1 MAYQETTTVGYGTR
15 LKDSFGGIATGFLMF
30 IAGTC
35 LIWWNEG
42 RAVKTDKMLKEAEKV
57 AVHVDNI
64 DKLDASLEGQLIHA
78 NGMALTTDTLR
89 DEAFGVKANAI
100 HLQRRVE
107 FYQWVEHAKQESKD
121 KLGGKEEIT
130 TTYTYSKQWVSQP
143 VNSSSFK
150 DPAYQNVKNGAVI
163 QAENAEMTAE
173 NVTFGAYTLPDF
185 MINSIGGMQ
194 AAEVAPTEQQLRAWD
209 QQIKRVQ
216 SQFGRVTVTEEMTSK
231 IANEVTAAASDV
243 TAKAIAAINGDT
255 TLTAEQKAIAIDS
268 VRRDSIAMA
277 TKTEPAKVGG
287 YTATYV
293 HVGNGKLYFGLNEG
307 APEVG
312 DVRITFTMTPP
323 TKISLMGVV
332 QGNTFAN
339 YTAKNGKKFS
349 AVSNGV
355 KTMDEMF
362 ASEHQANNMWLWLF
376 RIIGLL
382 LIISGLKGIF
392 GILVTILKVV
402 PFLSSILSFGI
413 NIICSVVGFVWALL
427 VAAVAWLFYR
437 PLIGIALL
445 AIAGAVIFFFWKK
458 GKDKN
463 GAAPAAPV
471 PNQPLQPQNPQ

>member
-1 MAYQETTTVGYGTR
+1 MAYQETTTIGYGTR
-15 LKDSFGGIATGFLMF
+15 LKNSFGGIATGFLMF

-312 DVRITFTMTPP
+312 DVRITFTMTGQHLRQLYSQERQEILCREQRREDNGRDVCQRASGQQHVALALPHHRTLADHQRSEGYLRNP
-323 TKISLMGVV
+323 GNDPEGGAVPEQHPLVRYQHHLLGGGLRMG
-332 QGNTFAN
+332 
-339 YTAKNGKKFS
+339 TARGCRGMALLPS
-349 AVSNGV
+349 ADRYRAAGHRRSR
-355 KTMDEMF
+355 D
-362 ASEHQANNMWLWLF
+362 
-376 RIIGLL
+376 LL
-382 LIISGLKGIF
+382 LLEERQGQERGCACRSR
-392 GILVTILKVV
+392 
-402 PFLSSILSFGI
+402 
-413 NIICSVVGFVWALL
+413 A
-427 VAAVAWLFYR
+427 
-437 PLIGIALL
+437 
-445 AIAGAVIFFFWKK
+445 
-458 GKDKN
+458 
-463 GAAPAAPV
+463 
-471 PNQPLQPQNPQ
+471 

>member
-1 MAYQETTTVGYGTR
+1 MAYQETTTIGYGSR
-15 LKDSFGGIATGFLMF
+15 LKNSFGGIATGFLMF
-30 IAGTC
+30 VAGTC

-64 DKLDASLEGQLIHA
+64 DNLDASLEGQLIHA
-78 NGMALTTDTLR
+78 NGMATTTDTLR

-107 FYQWVEHAKQESKD
+107 FYQWVEHTKQESKD
-121 KLGGKEEIT
+121 KLGGKEEIV

-163 QAENAEMTAE
+163 QAENASLTSE
-173 NVTFGAYTLPDF
+173 NVTFGAYTLPAF
-185 MINSIGGMQ
+185 MVNSIGGMQ
-194 AAEVAPTEQQLRAWD
+194 AAEVAPTEQQLREWD
-209 QQIKRVQ
+209 QQISRVQ
-216 SQFGRVTVTEEMTSK
+216 RQFGRATITDEMTSK
-231 IANEVTAAASDV
+231 IAHEVTDAVNNV
-243 TAKAIAAINGDT
+243 TQKAIAAINGDS
-255 TLTAEQKAIAIDS
+255 TLTAEQKALAIDS
-268 VRRDSIAMA
+268 IRRDSIAMA
-277 TKTEPAKVGG
+277 TKTEPAKVGN

-362 ASEHQANNMWLWLF
+362 ASQHEANNMWLWAL
-376 RIIGLL
+376 RLVGLL

-427 VAAVAWLFYR
+427 VAAIAWIFYR
-437 PLIGIALL
+437 PVIGIALL

-463 GAAPAAPV
+463 AATPAAPA
-471 PNQPLQPQNPQ
+471 PNQPAQP

>member
-1 MAYQETTTVGYGTR
+1 
-15 LKDSFGGIATGFLMF
+15 
-30 IAGTC
+30 
-35 LIWWNEG
+35 
-42 RAVKTDKMLKEAEKV
+42 
-57 AVHVDNI
+57 
-64 DKLDASLEGQLIHA
+64 
-78 NGMALTTDTLR
+78 
-89 DEAFGVKANAI
+89 
-100 HLQRRVE
+100 
-107 FYQWVEHAKQESKD
+107 
-121 KLGGKEEIT
+121 
-130 TTYTYSKQWVSQP
+130 
-143 VNSSSFK
+143 
-150 DPAYQNVKNGAVI
+150 
-163 QAENAEMTAE
+163 MTAE

-362 ASEHQANNMWLWLF
+362 ASEHQANNMWLALPHH
-376 RIIGLL
+376 RTLADHQRTEGYLRNPSNDPEGGAVPEQHPLVRYQHHLLGGGLRMGTARGCRGMALLPSADRYRAAGHRRSRDLL
-382 LIISGLKGIF
+382 LLEERQGQERGCACRSR
-392 GILVTILKVV
+392 
-402 PFLSSILSFGI
+402 
-413 NIICSVVGFVWALL
+413 A
-427 VAAVAWLFYR
+427 
-437 PLIGIALL
+437 
-445 AIAGAVIFFFWKK
+445 
-458 GKDKN
+458 
-463 GAAPAAPV
+463 
-471 PNQPLQPQNPQ
+471 